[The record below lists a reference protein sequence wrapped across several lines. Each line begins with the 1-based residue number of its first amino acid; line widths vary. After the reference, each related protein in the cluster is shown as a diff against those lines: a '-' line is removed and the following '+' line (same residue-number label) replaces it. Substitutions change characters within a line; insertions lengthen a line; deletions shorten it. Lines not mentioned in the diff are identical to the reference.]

1 MSPMIAH
8 ALVWAPTAAL
18 VAIGMDA
25 WAALLHRC
33 VWHRKLWDI
42 HVSHHRRRA
51 GRFEANDVLSASH
64 APLAF
69 ALVILG
75 CVAAPSPARELSFG
89 VGLGMSIFGVAYVLV
104 HDGLAHRRLPV
115 GGLLRAPLLRTYLL
129 TVVRAHRR
137 HHGRG
142 GGPPFGLFFGP
153 WERRAAS
160 HRFTPRHASR
170 STRSRGPSEPAT

>member
-1 MSPMIAH
+1 MSPASAH
-8 ALVWAPTAAL
+8 VLVWAPTAAA
-18 VAIGMDA
+18 VAVAMDG

-33 VWHRKLWDI
+33 VWHRRLWRV

-75 CVAAPSPARELSFG
+75 CVGSPGPARELSFG

-115 GGLLRAPLLRTYLL
+115 ERLLRVPVLGRYLFA
-129 TVVRAHRR
+129 VVRAHRR
-137 HHGRG
+137 HHRRG

-153 WERRAAS
+153 WERCGAS
-160 HRFTPRHASR
+160 HRVTPHREAPLGQNRAPSD
-170 STRSRGPSEPAT
+170 RGT